1 MEIMEQSMSVD
12 GSWKITVQTPMGP
25 QDSTLSLKSEDGKV
39 TGTQVAP
46 NGGSAEIEEGKISG
60 NELSWNARITKPMP
74 LTLAFAGTI
83 DGDTISGKVKFGMMG
98 SGSFSGARI

>member
-1 MEIMEQSMSVD
+1 MSVD

-25 QDSTLSLKSEDGKV
+25 QDSTLNLTSDGGRL

-46 NGGSAEIEEGKISG
+46 NGGSAEIEDGSVNG
-60 NELSWNARITKPMP
+60 DELAWNAKITKPFP
-74 LTLAFAGTI
+74 LTISFSGTI

-98 SGSFSGARI
+98 SGTFAGAKVGA